1 MADIGIFGGSFD
13 PVHNAH
19 IETALTAIKEFN
31 LKSVVFVP
39 AYLPPHKIKLQV
51 SEIHRVNMLNLAV
64 KSYDVLSINLYE
76 INSKKTIYTYQTLD
90 YLQKQTNDKLKLL
103 VGSDSFERL
112 NTWKNIDYIA
122 QKFGFLTLQRG
133 DIKIDKNNKF
143 YPFTSV
149 GKTIVENISS
159 TKIKQ
164 MLKENNP
171 AVNKYI
177 AKDVFEYIKENKL
190 YGATNF

>member
-31 LKSVVFVP
+31 LKAVIFVP
-39 AYLPPHKIKLQV
+39 AYLPPHKTKLQV
-51 SEIHRVNMLNLAV
+51 SATDRVNMLTLAV
-64 KSYDVLSINLYE
+64 KNYNLLSINLYE
-76 INSKKTIYTYQTLD
+76 VNSKKTIYTYQTLD

-112 NTWKNIDYIA
+112 NTWRNIDYIA

-133 DIKIDKNNKF
+133 DIRIDSNNK
-143 YPFTSV
+143 YYSYTSV
-149 GKTIVENISS
+149 GTTVVENISS

-164 MLKENNP
+164 MLKDRDINVKN
-171 AVNKYI
+171 YI
-177 AKDVFEYIKENKL
+177 PHEVFEYIKEHNL
-190 YGATNF
+190 YGTKNF

>member
-31 LKSVVFVP
+31 LKAVIFVP
-39 AYLPPHKIKLQV
+39 AYLPPHKVKLQA
-51 SEIHRVNMLNLAV
+51 SQTHRVNMLKLAI
-64 KSYDVLSINLYE
+64 KNFNGLSIDLFE
-76 INSKKTIYTYQTLD
+76 VNSKKVIYTYQTLD

-103 VGSDSFERL
+103 IGSDSFERL
-112 NTWKNIDYIA
+112 STWKNIDYIA

-133 DIKIDKNNKF
+133 DIKIDLCNK
-143 YPFTSV
+143 YYTYTSV
-149 GKTIVENISS
+149 GTTVVENISS

-164 MLKENNP
+164 MLKDRDINVKN
-171 AVNKYI
+171 YI
-177 AKDVFEYIKENKL
+177 PHEVFEYIREHNL
-190 YGATNF
+190 YGTENF